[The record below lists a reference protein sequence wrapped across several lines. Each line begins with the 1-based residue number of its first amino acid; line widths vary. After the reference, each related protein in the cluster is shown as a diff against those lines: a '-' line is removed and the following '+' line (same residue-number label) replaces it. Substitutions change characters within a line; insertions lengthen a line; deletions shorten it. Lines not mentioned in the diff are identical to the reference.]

1 MNISEQIN
9 KQPKK
14 NGWLNGSGKR
24 IRDKDLYWFKD
35 KMKIYLNENMN
46 PLISTTPT
54 GNIKLEWA
62 TKKLDI
68 TLKIDFSTK
77 IGYYH
82 CVNLV
87 NNECFDKSF
96 FLIFSEQ
103 WNLMFKE
110 VDKILNKKRG

>member
-9 KQPKK
+9 KLPKT
-14 NGWLNGSGKR
+14 NGWLKGSGKR

-35 KMKIYLNENMN
+35 KIKIYLNDNMN
-46 PLISTTPT
+46 PLISQTPT
-54 GNIKLEWA
+54 GNVQLKWVNKNLN
-62 TKKLDI
+62 I
-68 TLKIDFSTK
+68 TLEIDFSTK

-82 CVNLV
+82 YNNLI